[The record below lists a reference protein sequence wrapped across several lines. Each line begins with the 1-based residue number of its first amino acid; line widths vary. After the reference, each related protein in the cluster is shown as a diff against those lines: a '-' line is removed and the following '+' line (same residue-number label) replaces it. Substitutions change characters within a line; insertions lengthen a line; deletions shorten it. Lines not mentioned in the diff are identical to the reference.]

1 MESTNL
7 YKNGIPQFDGQKYAF
22 WSIRMK
28 TYIQAHGFQVWQ
40 SIVDG
45 YTTPTVPPTNDK
57 AVKLGENNS
66 KAKNALLNGLSDTV
80 FTKVAHCKSA
90 KEIWDKLRNIYEGDT
105 KVKATKLQTYRGQ
118 FEQLKMKEDENIAA
132 YFLRVDETVNAII
145 GLGEEIEESVIVQ
158 KVLRSLPMRFNPKIS
173 TLEERSD
180 LNSISM
186 DELHGIFTAYEMRT
200 EQENPDVKEAAF
212 KASKRSKKKKKEQ
225 EEYSSNSDVSEDDE
239 EVANFVKRLNKGTD
253 GRYRGKLPL
262 ICFNCDGIG
271 HFANKCPHKKKR
283 NDEGYSKGKHTYKGK
298 RTTKKVFKKSL
309 CTKEDISSSDE
320 DEVSDSETGR
330 VLFMAVKDS
339 DKEDS
344 EEEYEEAEEEYEEV
358 EEEIEEAEVDYREEL
373 MCAIEVIRREKKKNK
388 KLQAELDK
396 KKDTRELEQMI
407 TKLKVQIEEDKRID
421 EALKEKLEEKDRII
435 GNLEAEI
442 VALRK
447 DIQKKNMQNSSK
459 VLDDIIS
466 SQKSHLD
473 KSGLGYNQTEKGSSS
488 KTTEQ
493 ETYPK
498 SYAETIKGDRK
509 IYKEDYRDT
518 PPPRRFRFQNQQ
530 QTDRPQEEEGFI
542 RAPPFRRSSTPRYQ
556 TIFFGLCYACNNFG
570 HKAVNCR
577 ANNRNN
583 NNFESH
589 TQRGY
594 SRRPSE
600 TQRRS
605 YNRFES
611 LSTEVECYK
620 CNNFGHVAKDCRM
633 TVLPKEPQ
641 QNNNSHR
648 QEPQKMTWI
657 RKQDQYSNEECT
669 IALTTKQKKR
679 GWYVDSGCSKHMTGD
694 RDKFLTLRKERDGS
708 VSFEMMI
715 QPKSLEKAQ
724 SELGTRMKRQKM
736 FY

>member
-1 MESTNL
+1 
-7 YKNGIPQFDGQKYAF
+7 
-22 WSIRMK
+22 
-28 TYIQAHGFQVWQ
+28 
-40 SIVDG
+40 
-45 YTTPTVPPTNDK
+45 
-57 AVKLGENNS
+57 
-66 KAKNALLNGLSDTV
+66 
-80 FTKVAHCKSA
+80 
-90 KEIWDKLRNIYEGDT
+90 
-105 KVKATKLQTYRGQ
+105 
-118 FEQLKMKEDENIAA
+118 MKEDEDITT
-132 YFLRVDETVNAII
+132 YFLRVDEIVNAII

-158 KVLRSLPMRFNPKIS
+158 KILRSLPMRFNPKIS
-173 TLEERSD
+173 TLEERLD
-180 LNSISM
+180 LDSISM

-200 EQENPDVKEAAF
+200 EQENPDVKEATF
-212 KASKRSKKKKKEQ
+212 KASKRSKQKKKEQ
-225 EEYSSNSDVSEDDE
+225 EEYSSNSDASEDDE
-239 EVANFVKRLNKGTD
+239 EVANFVKRLNKGTN

-298 RTTKKVFKKSL
+298 RTTKKIFKKSL
-309 CTKEDISSSDE
+309 YTKEDISSSDE
-320 DEVSDSETGR
+320 DEVSDNETGR

-339 DKEDS
+339 DKEDF
-344 EEEYEEAEEEYEEV
+344 EEEYEEAEEECEEV

-396 KKDTRELEQMI
+396 KKGTRELEQMI
-407 TKLKVQIEEDKRID
+407 TKLKVQIEEDKRIE
-421 EALKEKLEEKDRII
+421 EALKEQLEEKDKII
-435 GNLEAEI
+435 GNLEAE
-442 VALRK
+442 VVTLRK
-447 DIQKKNMQNSSK
+447 DIQKKNMHNSSK

-466 SQKSHLD
+466 SKKSHLD
-473 KSGLGYNQTEKGSSS
+473 KSRLGYNQTEKGSSS

-493 ETYPK
+493 ETNPK
-498 SYAETIKGDRK
+498 SYAETIKEDRK

-530 QTDRPQEEEGFI
+530 QTNRPQEEEGFI

-577 ANNRNN
+577 ANNRNS
-583 NNFESH
+583 NNFESY
-589 TQRGY
+589 TQRDY

-620 CNNFGHVAKDCRM
+620 CNNFGHMAKDCRM
-633 TVLPKEPQ
+633 TVPPKEPQ

-657 RKQDQYSNEECT
+657 RKQDQYNNEECT
-669 IALTTKQKKR
+669 VALQAKQKKH

-694 RDKFLTLRKERDGS
+694 KDKFLTLQKEKNGP
-708 VSFEMMI
+708 VSFGNDNSSKIIGE
-715 QPKSLEKAQ
+715 
-724 SELGTRMKRQKM
+724 GTCPNWEQE
-736 FY
+736 

>member
-1 MESTNL
+1 
-7 YKNGIPQFDGQKYAF
+7 
-22 WSIRMK
+22 
-28 TYIQAHGFQVWQ
+28 
-40 SIVDG
+40 
-45 YTTPTVPPTNDK
+45 
-57 AVKLGENNS
+57 
-66 KAKNALLNGLSDTV
+66 
-80 FTKVAHCKSA
+80 
-90 KEIWDKLRNIYEGDT
+90 
-105 KVKATKLQTYRGQ
+105 
-118 FEQLKMKEDENIAA
+118 
-132 YFLRVDETVNAII
+132 
-145 GLGEEIEESVIVQ
+145 
-158 KVLRSLPMRFNPKIS
+158 MRFDPKIS

-200 EQENPDVKEAAF
+200 EQENPDVKEATF
-212 KASKRSKKKKKEQ
+212 KASKRSKKKEKQQ
-225 EEYSSNSDVSEDDE
+225 EEHSNNSDVSEDDE
-239 EVANFVKRLNKGTD
+239 EVANFIKRLNKGTD

-283 NDEGYSKGKHTYKGK
+283 NDEGYSKGKQTYKGK

-330 VLFMAVKDS
+330 VLFMAVEDS

-396 KKDTRELEQMI
+396 KEDTQELEQMI
-407 TKLKVQIEEDKRID
+407 TNLKVQIEEDKRIE
-421 EALKEKLEEKDRII
+421 EALKEQLEEKDRNI

-442 VALRK
+442 VTLRK

-459 VLDDIIS
+459 VLDDIIN

-570 HKAVNCR
+570 HKVVNCR
-577 ANNRNN
+577 ANNRNI

-589 TQRGY
+589 TQKGY
-594 SRRPSE
+594 PRRPSE

-605 YNRFES
+605 YNMFES

-620 CNNFGHVAKDCRM
+620 CNNFGHMAKDCRM
-633 TVLPKEPQ
+633 TVPPREPQ

-648 QEPQKMTWI
+648 QEPQKRTWI
-657 RKQDQYSNEECT
+657 RKQNQYSNEECT
-669 IALTTKQKKR
+669 LALQAKKKKR

-694 RDKFLTLRKERDGS
+694 RDRFLTLRKERDGS
-708 VSFEMMI
+708 VSFGNDDSAKI
-715 QPKSLEKAQ
+715 IGK
-724 SELGTRMKRQKM
+724 GTVRIGNKNTKEKM